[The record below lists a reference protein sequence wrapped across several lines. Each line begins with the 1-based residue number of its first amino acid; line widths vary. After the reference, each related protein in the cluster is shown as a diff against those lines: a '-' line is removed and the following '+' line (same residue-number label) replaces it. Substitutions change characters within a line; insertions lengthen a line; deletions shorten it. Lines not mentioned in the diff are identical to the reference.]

1 MLFTKSVRRTV
12 IALLSPLV
20 LALPA
25 FTRPSAA
32 QLALTPTAVSAGY
45 KLTTFATGFPN
56 NGSVGPLGIAVLDTG
71 QVLTSDELGNV
82 RLFPSDIDGQNA
94 ASINPAQ
101 NFGTDN
107 TYGLATV
114 NGVIYMG
121 GGSARRVVRLNG
133 DGTYN
138 STLANVPGVALI
150 VNPKNGHLFTSTAL
164 LGSSVYDIDPT
175 SGSVSTFLNGPIP
188 DGLVLNADGSVLY
201 LADRSTNHVLGYDT
215 TTKSQVFDS
224 GTIPGVPDGIAIGSG
239 SIAGNM
245 FVNTNGGSIYEI
257 NLTSGIQTLIASGG
271 SRGDFVTPDPNG
283 TLLLTQTD
291 RILRL
296 TAPPP
301 GGRFSPAQ
309 TTLTLTSS
317 NNPSQSGDS
326 VTFTA
331 HVVAQGTMAI
341 PTGTVTFTEGT
352 DAVPVQTVQLDAT
365 GTATYTTTFNIGSPV
380 GPSRIVDILI
390 GAKYSGDSADYGSS
404 ASITQVVVRQASE
417 PGPGGP
423 RPSR

>member
-1 MLFTKSVRRTV
+1 MLFTKSVRRTAV
-12 IALLSPLV
+12 VLLSPLI

-32 QLALTPTAVSAGY
+32 QLALTPAGSSAGFG
-45 KLTTFATGFPN
+45 LSTVATGFPH
-56 NGSVGPLGIAVLDTG
+56 NGSIGPIGIAVLGSG
-71 QVLTSDELGNV
+71 QVMTSDALGNV
-82 RLFPSDIDGQNA
+82 RLFPTDTDGQNA
-94 ASINPAQ
+94 ASISPAQ

-107 TYGLATV
+107 AYGLAIV
-114 NGVIYMG
+114 NGVVYMG
-121 GGSARRVVRLNG
+121 GGSSRRVVRLNA

-138 STLANVPGVALI
+138 STLASVPGVALV
-150 VNPKNGHLFTSTAL
+150 VNPTNGHLFTSTGF

-175 SGSVSTFLNGPIP
+175 TGSVSTFLSGPIP
-188 DGLVLNADGSVLY
+188 DGLVFNASGSVLY

-224 GTIPGVPDGIAIGSG
+224 GYISDVPDGIAIGSG

-245 FVNTNGGSIYEI
+245 FINTNGGNVYEI
-257 NLTSGIQTLIASGG
+257 NLTSKVQTLIASGG

-301 GGRFSPAQ
+301 NGRFNMAQ

-317 NNPSQSGDS
+317 NNPSQSGTS

-331 HVVAQGTMAI
+331 HVVAQGTTAI
-341 PTGTVTFTEGT
+341 PTGTVTFSTGPN
-352 DAVPVQTVQLDAT
+352 ASQPVTVQLDAT
-365 GTATYTTTFNIGSPV
+365 GTATYTTTFYVPG
-380 GPSRIVDILI
+380 GPG
-390 GAKYSGDSADYGSS
+390 GASAVNEIQINAQYSGDSADFSSS
-404 ASITQVVVRQASE
+404 ASITQQVVRQGSE
-417 PGPGGP
+417 GGP
-423 RPSR
+423 LR